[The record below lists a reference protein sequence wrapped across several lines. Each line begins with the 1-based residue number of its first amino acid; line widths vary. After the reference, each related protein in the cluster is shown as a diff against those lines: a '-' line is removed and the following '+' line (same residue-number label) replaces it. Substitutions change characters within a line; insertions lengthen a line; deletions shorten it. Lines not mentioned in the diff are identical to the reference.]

1 MLKITMIIIILT
13 HSRCKGSSIKHNL
26 LNKVIKERVM
36 EEVDSDG
43 DGCGGTQLK
52 DSIHSH
58 RL

>member
-1 MLKITMIIIILT
+1 MIIIILT
-13 HSRCKGSSIKHNL
+13 HLRCKGSSIKHNL

-43 DGCGGTQLK
+43 DDDGCGGTQLK